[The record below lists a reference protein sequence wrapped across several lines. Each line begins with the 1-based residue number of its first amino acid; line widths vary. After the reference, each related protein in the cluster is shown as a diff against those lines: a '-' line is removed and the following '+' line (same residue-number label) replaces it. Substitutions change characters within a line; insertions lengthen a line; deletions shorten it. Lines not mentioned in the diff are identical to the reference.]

1 MPALLLKGTLLFKN
15 TITARSLLNPK
26 SKYLILFSCLLLIYL
41 ILNSSRIIT
50 IASILLT
57 FDLSNLLYQSSHR
70 PALAS
75 FNPHDYVSFW
85 LAMVHQWHSNYIDSV
100 YSTAKQIG
108 QTSGLSIL
116 TPDRV
121 TVIRPPST
129 IAFIFYS
136 YGIIGL
142 VLLFF
147 AYYVYFKSVLHRF
160 TVTNTSFSF
169 SSFLTIAAGTL
180 TLLLM
185 PGLAFNPM
193 NLLPPALLI
202 LLFYQLSSNTNSVN

>member
-1 MPALLLKGTLLFKN
+1 MLP
-15 TITARSLLNPK
+15 
-26 SKYLILFSCLLLIYL
+26 LLIYL

-57 FDLSNLLYQSSHR
+57 FDLSNLLFESSHR
-70 PALAS
+70 PAFLLAS
-75 FNPHDYVSFW
+75 FNPHDYVSL
-85 LAMVHQWHSNYIDSV
+85 LAGHGSSYWHGNYIDSV

-121 TVIRPPST
+121 NVIRPPST

-136 YGIIGL
+136 YGIIGS